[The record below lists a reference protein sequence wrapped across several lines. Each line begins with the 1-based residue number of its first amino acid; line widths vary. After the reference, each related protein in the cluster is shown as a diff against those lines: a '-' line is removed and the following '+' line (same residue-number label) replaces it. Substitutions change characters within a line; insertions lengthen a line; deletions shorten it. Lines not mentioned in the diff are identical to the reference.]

1 MNAERPGGTAAS
13 PTRRPSAAPVPTW
26 SEYLGA
32 MGMAKALLLAGLV
45 VWMYWDHILRL
56 VYYWMEPDWS
66 HGFLIPVFGLYVV
79 NMKREQLF
87 KAGHR
92 GSLWGAALMAA
103 STLVYAWAIMAK
115 IGYPQPLS
123 IITMIAG
130 VVLLMCG
137 WRVLWLTLFPIC
149 FLGLGMPPPDRMY
162 RAFTQPL
169 QQFAAT
175 VSTAVLNM
183 FPGAETERSGVN
195 ISYWVEGH
203 GSGMFAVAG
212 ACSGMRSLMAFV
224 ALGLMTA
231 YFTPRPMWQRL
242 AMAVSVVP
250 VALLCNVLRVIVTGA
265 FQMYG
270 HKDLAEGTPHAILGM
285 ITFAIG
291 FMIYMGILWIL
302 DHVYVEGPTE
312 EKEAME

>member
-1 MNAERPGGTAAS
+1 MK
-13 PTRRPSAAPVPTW
+13 V
-26 SEYLGA
+26 
-32 MGMAKALLLAGLV
+32 LLLAGLV

-66 HGFLIPVFGLYVV
+66 HGFLIPPFGLYVV
-79 NMKREQLF
+79 YMKRAELF
-87 KAGHR
+87 KVLGE
-92 GSLWGAALMAA
+92 GSLWGAVLMSA
-103 STLVYAWAIMAK
+103 STLVYAFAI
-115 IGYPQPLS
+115 IGQFGYPQPLS
-123 IITMIAG
+123 IITMVAG

-149 FLGLGMPPPDRMY
+149 FLALGMPPPERMY
-162 RAFTQPL
+162 REITHPL

-175 VSTAVLNM
+175 ISTVVLNM
-183 FPGAETERSGVN
+183 FPGAEVERSGVN
-195 ISYWVEGH
+195 ISYWMSG
-203 GSGMFAVAG
+203 GDQGMFAVAG

-250 VALLCNVLRVIVTGA
+250 VALFCNVLRVIITGA

-285 ITFAIG
+285 FTFALG
-291 FMIYMGILWIL
+291 FTIYMGILWVL
-302 DHVYVEGPTE
+302 DHVYVDRPTE
-312 EKEAME
+312 EKGASE